1 MFFDFIYLIL
11 LILALFK
18 GYKKGIVVALFSVL
32 ALIVGL
38 IAALRLSD
46 HLAGLMLNQQAL
58 IAARWTPL
66 ISHVLVFIIVV
77 ILIRLIG
84 KALRKSLKLVLLG
97 WVDRLAGAMLYGL
110 MITFVCSAFLWMSTK
125 MDLLKPEVLED
136 SKSSALIAPVAP
148 SFISLAGQVIPVV
161 QSSYDSLNDLFEQLN
176 HKLSQHVDS
185 D

>member
-1 MFFDFIYLIL
+1 LIL

-84 KALRKSLKLVLLG
+84 KALRKSLKFVLLG

-110 MITFVCSAFLWMSTK
+110 MITFV
-125 MDLLKPEVLED
+125 
-136 SKSSALIAPVAP
+136 
-148 SFISLAGQVIPVV
+148 
-161 QSSYDSLNDLFEQLN
+161 
-176 HKLSQHVDS
+176 
-185 D
+185 